1 VRDDLLRTNNL
12 LVSDVIY
19 SCESGSEKP
28 GCLPG
33 GEGGISSSP
42 NTGLAFV
49 DKTLASDSYDAELE
63 YNSAYLMYDH
73 TFAAGWQVLIGGRY
87 ETYEQTTDTFSLQGT
102 QGAVQSVIDEDSF
115 LPSLGVNWFVSDSH
129 QLRLGLSQTVARPD
143 FKEAANATFYD
154 NEFNFRVRGNPF
166 LEISD
171 IINADLRWEWYLSE
185 IDSLSIALF
194 YKDMDK
200 PIERVVQAASGTAG
214 NSRTFQ
220 NAESAELYGIEVDGR
235 FEFMLGDGYDQTLF
249 VSFNA
254 ALIESEVTANNQD
267 ARALQ
272 GQPEYTANLIFGY
285 DNISAGHQLTIL
297 LNQNGRSIADV
308 GVSGQPDV
316 FLEPR
321 LDLNIVY
328 RFDISES
335 VTLKAKLEN
344 LLDDEV
350 EYSQGGQVF
359 QIYNRGASVQLGVD
373 WLF

>member
-1 VRDDLLRTNNL
+1 MVYTCDGGNNR
-12 LVSDVIY
+12 
-19 SCESGSEKP
+19 P
-28 GCLPG
+28 GCQPG

-42 NTGLAFV
+42 NTGLVFV

-73 TFAAGWQVLIGGRY
+73 TFDSVWQVILGGRY
-87 ETYEQTTDTFSLQGT
+87 ETYEQTTDTFSLQGE
-102 QGAVQSVIDEDSF
+102 QSAVQSVIDEDSF
-115 LPSLGVNWFVSDSH
+115 LPSLGINWFISDSH
-129 QLRLGLSQTVARPD
+129 QLRFAVSQTVARPD

-171 IINADLRWEWYLSE
+171 IINADLRWEWYISE
-185 IDSLSIALF
+185 TNSLSVAVF

-220 NAESAELYGIEVDGR
+220 NSDSAELYGVEIDGS
-235 FEFMLGDGYDQTLF
+235 FEFEIGDGYDQTFF

-254 ALIESEVTANNQD
+254 AFIESEVSAENQED
-267 ARALQ
+267 RALQ

-285 DNISAGHQLTIL
+285 DNISAGHQLTVL
-297 LNQNGRSIADV
+297 LNQNGKAIADV

-321 LDLNIVY
+321 LDLNVVY
-328 RFDISES
+328 RYEISEAL
-335 VTLKAKLEN
+335 TLRAKLEN
-344 LLDDEV
+344 LIDDEV
-350 EYSQGGQVF
+350 EYTQGGQVF
-359 QIYNRGASVQLGVD
+359 QIYNRGPTIQVGLD
-373 WLF
+373 WQF

>member
-1 VRDDLLRTNNL
+1 
-12 LVSDVIY
+12 
-19 SCESGSEKP
+19 
-28 GCLPG
+28 
-33 GEGGISSSP
+33 
-42 NTGLAFV
+42 
-49 DKTLASDSYDAELE
+49 
-63 YNSAYLMYDH
+63 
-73 TFAAGWQVLIGGRY
+73 
-87 ETYEQTTDTFSLQGT
+87 
-102 QGAVQSVIDEDSF
+102 
-115 LPSLGVNWFVSDSH
+115 
-129 QLRLGLSQTVARPD
+129 
-143 FKEAANATFYD
+143 
-154 NEFNFRVRGNPF
+154 
-166 LEISD
+166 
-171 IINADLRWEWYLSE
+171 
-185 IDSLSIALF
+185 
-194 YKDMDK
+194 
-200 PIERVVQAASGTAG
+200 
-214 NSRTFQ
+214 
-220 NAESAELYGIEVDGR
+220 
-235 FEFMLGDGYDQTLF
+235 MLGDGYDQTLF

-297 LNQNGRSIADV
+297 LNQNGRSIADA

>member
-1 VRDDLLRTNNL
+1 
-12 LVSDVIY
+12 
-19 SCESGSEKP
+19 
-28 GCLPG
+28 
-33 GEGGISSSP
+33 
-42 NTGLAFV
+42 
-49 DKTLASDSYDAELE
+49 
-63 YNSAYLMYDH
+63 
-73 TFAAGWQVLIGGRY
+73 
-87 ETYEQTTDTFSLQGT
+87 
-102 QGAVQSVIDEDSF
+102 
-115 LPSLGVNWFVSDSH
+115 
-129 QLRLGLSQTVARPD
+129 
-143 FKEAANATFYD
+143 
-154 NEFNFRVRGNPF
+154 
-166 LEISD
+166 
-171 IINADLRWEWYLSE
+171 
-185 IDSLSIALF
+185 
-194 YKDMDK
+194 MDK

-297 LNQNGRSIADV
+297 LNQNGRSIADA